1 MNELHEEALK
11 VEAALRAGGDAEVLE
26 QILRRSEHA
35 VRRLDAL
42 AAQADRLAT
51 RLRARVITECRDRL
65 GAGGP

>member
-26 QILRRSEHA
+26 QLLRRSEQA
-35 VRRLDAL
+35 VQRLDAL
-42 AAQADRLAT
+42 AAQADRLAR

-65 GAGGP
+65 GAGG